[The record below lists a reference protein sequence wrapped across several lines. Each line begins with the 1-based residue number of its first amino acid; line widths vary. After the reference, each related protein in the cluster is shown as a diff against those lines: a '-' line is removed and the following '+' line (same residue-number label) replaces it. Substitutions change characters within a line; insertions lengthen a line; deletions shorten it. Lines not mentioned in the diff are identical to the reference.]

1 MLSKP
6 LLNELKTIMSEDY
19 GKDLSDQEVSQIAN
33 TLVGYFDVLAEIAHR
48 VKRGVENPDL
58 LPDKEQI
65 RTLNLIVR
73 GRTRSAS

>member
-6 LLNELKTIMSEDY
+6 LLNELKTILSEDC
-19 GKDLSDQEVSQIAN
+19 GKDLSDLEVSQIAN
-33 TLVGYFDVLAEIAHR
+33 GLADYFDLLAEIAHR
-48 VKRGVENPDL
+48 IKKGVKNPDL
-58 LPDKEQI
+58 LPGKEQI